1 MAYTKYSLTPANNN
15 AAPPDG
21 APEGM
26 LPSAV
31 NDTMRDMMA
40 QIRDAGD
47 GIRDGTY
54 TMTAPKIT
62 GGTIT
67 GATINN
73 SAIGGTTTAA
83 GAFTTLSATG
93 ATTFSGATVANTF
106 SSSGATI
113 TGGTINSTAIG
124 GTTAA
129 AGKFTTLEATGVT
142 TVQAGTAALPAITTT
157 GDTNTGIFFS
167 AADTI
172 DFTEGGAATGQFD
185 SSGNFKFNSGY
196 GSVATAY
203 GCRAWVNFNG
213 TGTVAI
219 RGSGNVSSITDNGVG
234 NYTVNFTT
242 AMPDVNY
249 AAVGSGFRAA
259 FSAAE
264 AAESFTN
271 FLVGSVNALFATG
284 SSGAAFDTNAYSVA
298 IFR

>member
-1 MAYTKYSLTPANNN
+1 MAYTKYSLTPANNT

-31 NDTMRDMMA
+31 NDTMRDMMS

-129 AGKFTTLEATGVT
+129 TGKFTTLEATGVT

-172 DFTEGGAATGQFD
+172 DFTEGGTATGQFD

-213 TGTVAI
+213 TTNTGGFCTI
-219 RGSGNVSSITDNGVG
+219 RGSGNVTTVADNGTG
-234 NYTVNFTT
+234 EYTVNFTT
-242 AMPDVNY
+242 AMPDTNY
-249 AAVGSGFRAA
+249 SAVGNVTAGKFLGMD
-259 FSAAE
+259 
-264 AAESFTN
+264 TL
-271 FLVGSVNALFATG
+271 LVGSIQIASRDVANAPSDQSNVL
-284 SSGAAFDTNAYSVA
+284 VA
-298 IFR
+298 VFR